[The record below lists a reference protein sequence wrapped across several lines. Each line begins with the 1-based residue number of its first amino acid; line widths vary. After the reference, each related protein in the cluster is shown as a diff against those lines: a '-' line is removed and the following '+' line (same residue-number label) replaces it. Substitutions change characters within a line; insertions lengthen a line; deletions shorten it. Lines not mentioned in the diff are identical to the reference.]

1 MSRLS
6 RRGFLSVAGAA
17 AGSAIL
23 AACGGAASPSPQ
35 AGAQA
40 PAKPTEAPK
49 PAAPAPTSAPA
60 AAPTAAPAAP
70 AAAAA
75 PTTAAAPAAATTAAK
90 PAAAAP
96 ATGGKTIEF
105 DYWHRS
111 SGDAAKQ
118 LEGLAADFTKQSDGK
133 YKVTSIAQ
141 GEIAELNKKIRAA
154 AAGGGLPGATMG
166 DDYDV
171 TQYAFSKIIVPLDPY
186 IDDPQ
191 NGLKPEQ
198 RADFLPRQLERHKLP
213 IYENKTMAFPQGFS
227 AFTTFWNV
235 DALKKAGF
243 DGPPKTWKDFPDM
256 VRAIAKANPGM
267 AGWFIGGAGDRFIS
281 TLLTYG
287 VDWITPDGKTSQFD
301 KPEALE
307 VMTWWRKLSDEKL
320 LAVPK
325 ENARDQFVAQKSA
338 FYMDSSG
345 SSAAFYQQVKD
356 FKWDGAMPP
365 QGTAGTTITETYG
378 PLNAVPKNDADKQL
392 GGWQFVKWLCTPV
405 PQSAW
410 VKATNYFPSIKSA
423 AEGPDLKEYYSKNLV
438 AAKLVKEVAPNARIL
453 GPSPALTEVR
463 GQITANVVNEVL
475 LGQLTPEQGVKK
487 LKAEADKA
495 IQRALAG

>member
-1 MSRLS
+1 VP
-6 RRGFLSVAGAA
+6 VA
-17 AGSAIL
+17 
-23 AACGGAASPSPQ
+23 
-35 AGAQA
+35 
-40 PAKPTEAPK
+40 
-49 PAAPAPTSAPA
+49 
-60 AAPTAAPAAP
+60 
-70 AAAAA
+70 
-75 PTTAAAPAAATTAAK
+75 AAATTAPAGAT

-96 ATGGKTIEF
+96 ATGGKLVTI

-118 LEGLAADFTKQSDGK
+118 LETLANDYSKQNEGK
-133 YKVTSIAQ
+133 YKVTAIAQ

-154 AAGGGLPGATMG
+154 AAGGGMPGATMG
-166 DDYDV
+166 DDYDI
-171 TQYAFSKIIVPLDPY
+171 TAYAFSKIIVPLDPY
-186 IDDPQ
+186 LDDPQ
-191 NGLKPEQ
+191 NGLTPAQ
-198 RADFLPRQLERHKLP
+198 RQDFLPNQLERHKLP
-213 IYENKTMAFPQGFS
+213 IYEGKTMAFPQGFS

-243 DGPPKTWKDFPDM
+243 EAPPKTWKEFPDH
-256 VRAIAKANPGM
+256 VRAVAKANKDM
-267 AGWFIGGAGDRFIS
+267 SGWWIGGAGDRFIS

-287 VDWITPDGKTSQFD
+287 VDWITPDGKASQFD

-307 VMTWWRKLSDEKL
+307 VMTWWRQLSDEKL

-325 ENARDQFVAQKSA
+325 ESARDAFVAQKSA
-338 FYMDSSG
+338 YFMDSSG
-345 SSAAFYQQVKD
+345 NTAGFYNLVKD
-356 FKWDGAMPP
+356 FKWDASMPI

-392 GGWQFVKWLCTPV
+392 AGWLFLRWLCTTV

-423 AEGPDLKEYYSKNLV
+423 ADSADLKDYYSKNVV

-495 IQRALAG
+495 ITRALQG